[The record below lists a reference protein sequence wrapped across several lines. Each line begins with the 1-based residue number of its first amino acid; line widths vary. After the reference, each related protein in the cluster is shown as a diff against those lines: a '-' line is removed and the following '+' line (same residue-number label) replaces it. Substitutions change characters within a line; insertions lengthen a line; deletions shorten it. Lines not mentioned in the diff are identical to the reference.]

1 MLGMCG
7 TRVLAGMIWS
17 SAMVVFIGPMLRS
30 RASVPQDNN
39 EEIVLETLE
48 S

>member
-1 MLGMCG
+1 MCG
-7 TRVLAGMIWS
+7 TWVLARMIRS

-39 EEIVLETLE
+39 EEIVLEILE